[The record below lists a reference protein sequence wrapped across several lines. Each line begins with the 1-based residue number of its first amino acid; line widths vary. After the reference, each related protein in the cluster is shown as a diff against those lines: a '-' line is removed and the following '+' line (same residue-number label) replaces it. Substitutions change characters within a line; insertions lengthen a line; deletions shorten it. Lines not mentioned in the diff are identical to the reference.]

1 MAENKEYDAI
11 IAVPT
16 YADLE
21 TADRTK
27 LVFVNDATA
36 DPTVDRG
43 GAMYNYS
50 TTENRWIKRYEEESM
65 DLKTT
70 KVININTLKKFDEK
84 QQQLYW
90 MSREIM
96 TKEAALEL
104 YQNLNSSYGGTLMT
118 SLVEKRLKE
127 LLPSL
132 SLFYVKKS
140 INQITSGGVT
150 PDIDDEKLAAMI
162 EQSVKDYMES
172 HPVDPG
178 MTDDEIKAYVNT
190 YVSDAL
196 TEMQNDIMGE
206 FNDAINTINAQ
217 LVSMQASLAGIRAEI
232 DNHRERLTAVE
243 GDVDQLKQQIDSV
256 YWHEI

>member
-1 MAENKEYDAI
+1 MAESKEYTAI

-50 TTENRWIKRYEEESM
+50 TTENRWVKRYEEESM

-70 KVININTLKKFDEK
+70 KVINLETLRGFNEK

-96 TKEAALEL
+96 TKEATLEL
-104 YQNLNSSYGGTLMT
+104 YQNLNSSYGGSLMT
-118 SLVEKRLKE
+118 TLVEKRLKE

-140 INQITSGGVT
+140 INQITSGGVA
-150 PDIDDEKLAAMI
+150 PDIDEEKLAAMI

-178 MTDDEIKAYVNT
+178 MSDEEIKAYVDT
-190 YVSDAL
+190 YVGEAT
-196 TEMQNDIMGE
+196 TELQNEIMSE
-206 FNDAINTINAQ
+206 FNEAINTVNAQ
-217 LVSMQASLAGIRAEI
+217 LVAMQSSLAGIRSEI
-232 DNHRERLTAVE
+232 ENQRERLTAVE
-243 GDVDQLKQQIDSV
+243 GDVDTLKQQIDSV
-256 YWHEI
+256 YWHEL